1 MLDFSSGWEER
12 YRWWS
17 MPLGQAFLS
26 AESEELS
33 KIIPTLFGYHFL
45 LLGEEIFMGTLS
57 QSPILHRV
65 WSHPML
71 RKLTAHS
78 GLTARHDKLP
88 IASDCI
94 DAMYL
99 AHCLEFMN
107 NPHEVLR
114 ETFRVLIPE
123 GYVVISGFN
132 PWSWWGLWRY
142 IMRLIK
148 RTPWDGCFISIARL
162 KDWLALLG
170 FDVVQV
176 SPYFFSPPFSHPRIL
191 RHLKWLEKLGR
202 YCWPFLAGGYLV
214 LARKRIITLTPI
226 KPAFENERKLAVQE
240 GIAEPVR
247 FE

>member
-17 MPLGQAFLS
+17 MPLGQAFLN

-99 AHCLEFMN
+99 AHCLEVMN
-107 NPHEVLR
+107 NPHEVFQKLS
-114 ETFRVLIPE
+114 E
-123 GYVVISGFN
+123 YS
-132 PWSWWGLWRY
+132 Y
-142 IMRLIK
+142 Q
-148 RTPWDGCFISIARL
+148 
-162 KDWLALLG
+162 KDMWL
-170 FDVVQV
+170 FQV
-176 SPYFFSPPFSHPRIL
+176 
-191 RHLKWLEKLGR
+191 
-202 YCWPFLAGGYLV
+202 
-214 LARKRIITLTPI
+214 LTPGVGGG
-226 KPAFENERKLAVQE
+226 FGVTSC
-240 GIAEPVR
+240 V
-247 FE
+247 